1 MISIWVIS
9 GLQTP
14 PDFSSIHSIR
24 PCHLSALLWSAR
36 LSFLAPPLA
45 PAVGASLGLSAPP
58 DAVLRRG
65 LGLSSSPSVS
75 QKQRRGVG
83 GAHSL
88 RLGDSPFI
96 LNSQRQ
102 RAGGWSGGARAGP
115 PTACRA
121 GGAAGPDRAGGRAAG
136 ARSGARAAWA
146 PGWRAPRGG
155 ERACVCVRARGRP
168 AFSVTGATKKGRVRE
183 REGGAAAAPG
193 ASPHPPPGQEPPR
206 SGLGPRRGAAPRR
219 PRPPDRPE

>member
-121 GGAAGPDRAGGRAAG
+121 GGAAGPDRADGRRGRARGPGPRGRRDGGRRGAG
-136 ARSGARAAWA
+136 SG
-146 PGWRAPRGG
+146 
-155 ERACVCVRARGRP
+155 RACVC
-168 AFSVTGATKKGRVRE
+168 E
-183 REGGAAAAPG
+183 REGG
-193 ASPHPPPGQEPPR
+193 
-206 SGLGPRRGAAPRR
+206 R
-219 PRPPDRPE
+219 PLV